1 MEEYKKS
8 HTKIINSKYQE
19 EFKLKNLKYQVDLTL
34 SDIQDCFE
42 YIIKN
47 REILSD
53 KSPVQIYVY
62 KIQGSITFKIKTR
75 CYSDVLTLESIKL
88 LGSTERRITKD
99 KNSEN
104 VP

>member
-1 MEEYKKS
+1 M
-8 HTKIINSKYQE
+8 
-19 EFKLKNLKYQVDLTL
+19 DLTL

-42 YIIKN
+42 YIVKK

-62 KIQGSITFKIKTR
+62 KIQGSIIFKIKTR